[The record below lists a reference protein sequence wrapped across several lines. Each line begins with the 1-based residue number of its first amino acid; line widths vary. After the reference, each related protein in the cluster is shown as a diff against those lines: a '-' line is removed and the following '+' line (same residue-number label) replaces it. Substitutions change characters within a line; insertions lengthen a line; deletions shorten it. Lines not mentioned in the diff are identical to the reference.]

1 MDNKELIEKI
11 DGEEAQAVGAGAET
25 AAVRTDAEVVEG
37 EVNADADAVSVS
49 VKEAVPATPTVKK
62 RRRKTLKE
70 QLHFSNFLM
79 LTVAGIINAFG
90 VTVFLSPVKLYDSGI
105 SGTSMLLEQI
115 TPAWLSLS
123 VFLILL
129 NVPLFLYGMKKQGV
143 PFTIYAIYAVAV
155 YSITAWLIR
164 DVLPIDVSIAS
175 PLAGEDLLLC
185 ALFGGLI
192 SGMGSGLAIRFGGA
206 MDGIEVMAVVFA
218 KKLGITVG
226 TFVMMYNIVL
236 YVICGFVIESWIL
249 PLYSIVTYMAAL
261 KTVDFIVEGI
271 DRSKEAMIVT
281 SCPDEVCAALSE
293 AFEKGMTRI
302 EARGGYSNAE
312 KTIVYFVLNRF
323 QVVKMRDIVHEIDP
337 KAYITISEVADVFR
351 ANQGKA

>member
-1 MDNKELIEKI
+1 MEQKENTSDIPKI
-11 DGEEAQAVGAGAET
+11 T
-25 AAVRTDAEVVEG
+25 K
-37 EVNADADAVSVS
+37 SVHKS
-49 VKEAVPATPTVKK
+49 IC
-62 RRRKTLKE
+62 E
-70 QLHFSNFLM
+70 QLHMRNFIM

-115 TPAWLSLS
+115 TPEWLSLS
-123 VFLILL
+123 VFLILF
-129 NVPLFLYGMKKQGV
+129 NVPMFLYGMKKQGI
-143 PFTIYAIYAVAV
+143 PFTIYAIYSVGM
-155 YSITAWLIR
+155 YSLTAWLIR
-164 DVLPIDVSIAS
+164 DVLPVDVSMAS
-175 PLAGEDLLLC
+175 PLAGQDLLLC

-192 SGMGSGLAIRFGGA
+192 SGMGSGLSIRFGGA
-206 MDGIEVMAVVFA
+206 MDGIEVMAVIFA

-226 TFVMMYNIVL
+226 TFVMIYNILL
-236 YVICGFVIESWIL
+236 YVICGVVVKSWIL

-281 SCPDEVCAALSE
+281 ALPDEVCAALSE

-302 EARGGYSNAE
+302 EARGGYSNEE

-323 QVVKMRDIVHEIDP
+323 QVIKMRDLVHEIDP

-351 ANQGKA
+351 ANQKLE